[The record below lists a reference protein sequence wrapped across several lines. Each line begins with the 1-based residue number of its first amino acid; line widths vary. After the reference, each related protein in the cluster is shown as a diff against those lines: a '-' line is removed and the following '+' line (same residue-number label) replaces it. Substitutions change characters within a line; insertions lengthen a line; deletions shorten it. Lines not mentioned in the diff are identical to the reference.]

1 LLSDL
6 QSSHVVPALIA
17 KTHRAKIDEGREVA
31 IWGTGAPRR
40 EFLHVDDC
48 ADALVFLMERYSG
61 ETQINIGWGEDVSIR
76 ELAEIIAAV
85 VGFEGG
91 FRYDTSKPDGAPR
104 KLLDVSKL
112 AAMGWGPRIPLH
124 EGIEDAYRW
133 HLQSEASH

>member
-1 LLSDL
+1 M
-6 QSSHVVPALIA
+6 
-17 KTHRAKIDEGREVA
+17 T
-31 IWGTGAPRR
+31 
-40 EFLHVDDC
+40 C

-76 ELAEIIAAV
+76 QLAEIIATA

-112 AAMGWGPRIPLH
+112 AAMGWRPRIPLH
-124 EGIEDAYRW
+124 EGIGDAYRGY
-133 HLQSEASH
+133 LQSELSR